1 MLSSCPSMLQ
11 LGTFPGIYVVDRDV
25 WCQSLGRLEEAMDLE
40 WLDEGVGGETLGK
53 HRGAKSLSRD
63 IDAQA
68 MLEHGLP
75 SRQ

>member
-1 MLSSCPSMLQ
+1 
-11 LGTFPGIYVVDRDV
+11 
-25 WCQSLGRLEEAMDLE
+25 MDLE